1 MGAFC
6 LELGDASV
14 RGGCSGVV
22 VEYWTRNR
30 EVAGSTHTRSTESN
44 LEQVANLLRAQ
55 ANSASYPQRD
65 GKWVAATATGWRPS
79 VADWGD
85 DVSNCP
91 LTLAMDVHVMRFGTI
106 GSCQSAATSEIDS
119 CKRRYNKCPDFYLY
133 LYRLSLQNIPKFRS
147 SAAIHFF
154 TEGDDSNNHNHVA
167 VYLSLTWRICSQWLP
182 WSRWC
187 YIIVCWRNIPLLYP
201 CLTHTAINLAIANRS
216 RTASQANRIRQ
227 YK

>member
-65 GKWVAATATGWRPS
+65 GKRVVATATG
-79 VADWGD
+79 
-85 DVSNCP
+85 
-91 LTLAMDVHVMRFGTI
+91 
-106 GSCQSAATSEIDS
+106 
-119 CKRRYNKCPDFYLY
+119 
-133 LYRLSLQNIPKFRS
+133 
-147 SAAIHFF
+147 
-154 TEGDDSNNHNHVA
+154 
-167 VYLSLTWRICSQWLP
+167 
-182 WSRWC
+182 
-187 YIIVCWRNIPLLYP
+187 
-201 CLTHTAINLAIANRS
+201 
-216 RTASQANRIRQ
+216 
-227 YK
+227 